1 MIKLSSLAFAL
12 VVITACSSGPTA
24 VTPTEAKGLP
34 PVGAVPASTA
44 GTATTATTASPIAT
58 TPASAAPAAP
68 AASYVGVVTTRE
80 SKVVVAEF
88 EGRLESMSVHSGQ
101 TVRAGDE
108 IAKLDAS
115 QLAKQ
120 VEVAASQ
127 EASARSAAAQ
137 ASIQHGEAK
146 RTLALE
152 ARLEKGG
159 ASTPEAVRQARAAVA
174 STGAAAS
181 AAHNAATA
189 AAAEHSRLAQL
200 LAHATLTAPL
210 DGVVSTIRVKEGE
223 LAVPGT
229 PIARIFDPQDR
240 WIRFAMPEDS
250 RDDSIAIGSKIEV
263 TVPSTS
269 KSDPPVVLTATVAT
283 VSNVME
289 PPLQLVVVEADLDD
303 SRPETALAEIGK
315 TVDVRRMP

>member
-1 MIKLSSLAFAL
+1 MIRICSIAYAFA
-12 VVITACSSGPTA
+12 VVTACNSGPAAVAPTA
-24 VTPTEAKGLP
+24 GTGLP
-34 PVGAVPASTA
+34 PVEAVATA
-44 GTATTATTASPIAT
+44 PTATPI
-58 TPASAAPAAP
+58 AAPAAP
-68 AASYVGVVTTRE
+68 GTGASYVGVVTTRN

-88 EGRLESMSVHSGQ
+88 EGRLEAMLVHAGQ
-101 TVRAGDE
+101 AVHAGEE

-115 QLAKQ
+115 QLQKQ
-120 VEVAASQ
+120 VEIARSQ

-146 RTLALE
+146 RTL
-152 ARLEKGG
+152 RLERELEHGG
-159 ASTPEAVRQARAAVA
+159 ASTAEAVRQAQAAVA

-181 AAHNAATA
+181 AAHNAATGA
-189 AAAEHSRLAQL
+189 ASERARLEQL

-223 LAVPGT
+223 LAVTGT

-240 WIRFAMPEDS
+240 WIRFAIPEDA
-250 RDDSIAIGSKIEV
+250 RDGDIAIGTKVEV
-263 TVPSTS
+263 TVPSS
-269 KSDPPVVLTATVAT
+269 NRSDPPIVLVATVAT

-303 SRPETALAEIGK
+303 TRPETALAEIGK